1 MISIPPV
8 INQEKENNLILNLI
22 LQTNQGLIVNKA
34 RDFILKKQKLI
45 PSKTKLINLRIS
57 KRLKERKSHKNKK
70 MRIKH

>member
-8 INQEKENNLILNLI
+8 ISQEKENNLILSLI
-22 LQTNQGLIVNKA
+22 LQANQGLIVNKA
-34 RDFILKKQKLI
+34 RDFILKKQKPI
-45 PSKTKLINLRIS
+45 PSKTKMINLKIR